1 MKRCQIVQAVGL
13 VVLAGAQLKA
23 KENPMLDVLTRARLN
38 WMFDNQPDIVK
49 ELLDKKRLPELEK
62 SLDAVVIP
70 AIQLK
75 NDLLERGMSEPDAE
89 L

>member
-62 SLDAVVIP
+62 SL
-70 AIQLK
+70 
-75 NDLLERGMSEPDAE
+75 S
-89 L
+89 

>member
-1 MKRCQIVQAVGL
+1 M